1 MWMLGT
7 NPGLVQEQQF
17 NHWVISP
24 APNRLAFTS
33 HGCHTQLCDRNIKRT
48 GFKVGIELSPAQ
60 SCLLA
65 GSSSPQACGLHS
77 CLLPLPGHFHHRRE
91 EQRSH
96 PGLGSLSPVPLPG
109 MVLEPV
115 SVQAG
120 SQLKCQC
127 HIWSV
132 SRLCSLPTGHMDSD
146 TQYGARP
153 GCLCWPALDVL
164 IGEEQGWY

>member
-1 MWMLGT
+1 MCKSSNLTTGSSLQLQIDWLS
-7 NPGLVQEQQF
+7 LHKV
-17 NHWVISP
+17 
-24 APNRLAFTS
+24 RS
-33 HGCHTQLCDRNIKRT
+33 HGCHTQLCNRNIKRT

-65 GSSSPQACGLHS
+65 GSSSPQACGLHN
-77 CLLPLPGHFHHRRE
+77 CLLPLPGHFHHRRG
-91 EQRSH
+91 EQRSR
-96 PGLGSLSPVPLPG
+96 PGLGSLSPVPFPG

-115 SVQAG
+115 SAQAG

-146 TQYGARP
+146 RMVP
-153 GCLCWPALDVL
+153 GQVAFAGMPWMC
-164 IGEEQGWY
+164 